1 MLLPF
6 TKAHGT
12 GNHFIIIYLPD
23 CPELQIT
30 DSLIQAL
37 CSTHTG
43 IGADGVL
50 VLSMIE
56 EYDFKMDYYNNDGS
70 WETMCANGARCAG
83 LFLYKKNIINQKATF
98 ISGDGA
104 HEIIINDSNNI
115 ALTIYPPEYTSK
127 EIIIDDFSGF
137 SINSGAKHFVIE
149 VDITDNHDWESTGRK
164 IRYSESFSPNGTNV
178 NFVKKISQNTLE
190 VITYEKG
197 IESIMQSCGSGS
209 VAAAYHMY
217 KKHNLNNNL
226 TIRVKGGK
234 LLISSDNN
242 WKKVWL
248 QGEAKLLFTSTIN
261 TEIL

>member
-23 CPELQIT
+23 CLELQIT
-30 DSLIQAL
+30 DSLIQKL

-104 HEIIINDSNNI
+104 HEIIINDSKNVS
-115 ALTIYPPEYTSK
+115 LTIYPPEYTSK

-137 SINSGAKHFVIE
+137 LINSGAKHFVVE
-149 VDITDNHDWESTGRK
+149 VENIDNHDWELVGRK
-164 IRYSESFSPNGTNV
+164 IRYSEPFSPHGTNV
-178 NFVKKISQNTLE
+178 NFVKK
-190 VITYEKG
+190 
-197 IESIMQSCGSGS
+197 
-209 VAAAYHMY
+209 YH
-217 KKHNLNNNL
+217 KIH
-226 TIRVKGGK
+226 
-234 LLISSDNN
+234 
-242 WKKVWL
+242 
-248 QGEAKLLFTSTIN
+248 
-261 TEIL
+261 